1 MAIEA
6 FDISFGDDEL
16 AELRSRLLKARMP
29 LPSGDAGTVG
39 FEPSRLSEL
48 VARWATTFDWRAQER
63 RLNAVPHF
71 RTTGEHP
78 LHFVHLKGAS
88 THAEGLPVLLAHGWP
103 SSFVEMLPLAERLA
117 DPGRFGGDPRDG
129 RDVVIPS
136 LPGFLFSAL
145 QPGPWTRSGTAE
157 LYHRLM
163 AEELGYHRYG
173 AFGGDIG
180 GTVAAW
186 LGAAHPE
193 AVAAIHL
200 IHPPYPSSFDDPPLT
215 DEERAFLDAEE
226 LYDQTDGG
234 YSAIMITRPDT
245 IAAAL
250 IDSPSGLLA
259 WIADKWRDWSDCGGE
274 LRTRLP
280 DDDLLTLATLY
291 WMTGS
296 IGTSMRQYVDFP
308 HNPARPS
315 IAVPAG
321 FTLSSEPG
329 MRGFPRSIAERACA
343 DIVHWSEPG
352 RGGHFLAWEEP
363 ALMADELAITFP
375 RA

>member
-1 MAIEA
+1 MTIEA
-6 FDISFGDDEL
+6 FRIEFGDDVL
-16 AELRSRLLKARMP
+16 IDLRARLERTRLP
-29 LPSGDAGTVG
+29 EPSGPAGTVG
-39 FEPSRLSEL
+39 VEPARLAEL
-48 VARWATTFDWRAQER
+48 VERWAGGFDWRAQEA
-63 RLNAVPHF
+63 RLNAVSHF
-71 RTTGEHP
+71 RTTGAHP
-78 LHFVHLKGAS
+78 LHFVHLRAA
-88 THAEGLPVLLAHGWP
+88 TPDAVGLPVLLAHGWP
-103 SSFVEMLPLAERLA
+103 SAFTEMLPLAERLA
-117 DPGRFGGDPRDG
+117 DPGRFGGDPRDA

-136 LPGFLFSAL
+136 LPGFVFSAL

-163 AEELGYHRYG
+163 ADELGYSRYG

-200 IHPPYPSSFDDPPLT
+200 IHPPFPAAFDDPPLS
-215 DEERAFLDAEE
+215 DAEQSFLDSEER
-226 LYDQTDGG
+226 YDETDGG

-274 LRTRLP
+274 LRNRLP

-291 WMTGS
+291 WATGS
-296 IGTSMRQYVDFP
+296 IGTSMRQYVDFR
-308 HNPARPS
+308 HNPPRPV
-315 IAVPAG
+315 IEVPAA
-321 FTLSSEPG
+321 FTLSTEPG
-329 MRGFPRSIAERACA
+329 MRDFPRSIAERACA
-343 DIVHWSEPG
+343 DIVHWAEPG

-363 ALMADELAITFP
+363 ELMAAELTATFG